1 MNISGIRPTAGFY
14 SYNSIKTNVL
24 RGQQIMAN
32 QKEEVTQEESSD
44 EDEYS
49 RRKQNFTSFDYAKN
63 YRPDVIYDLNRNE
76 ADIELLDIGKMKEDL
91 KKDQILQQYQY
102 FVRGT
107 EYEEK
112 IRNSGDTAQ
121 RLGENFLL

>member
-14 SYNSIKTNVL
+14 SYNSIKTNAL
-24 RGQQIMAN
+24 HEEQNLEDSNA
-32 QKEEVTQEESSD
+32 KENEKKEPER
-44 EDEYS
+44 EFS
-49 RRKQNFTSFDYAKN
+49 REKQNFTSYDYAKS
-63 YRPDVIYDLNRNE
+63 YRPDVTYQLNENPVNVEQR
-76 ADIELLDIGKMKEDL
+76 DIDKMKSDL